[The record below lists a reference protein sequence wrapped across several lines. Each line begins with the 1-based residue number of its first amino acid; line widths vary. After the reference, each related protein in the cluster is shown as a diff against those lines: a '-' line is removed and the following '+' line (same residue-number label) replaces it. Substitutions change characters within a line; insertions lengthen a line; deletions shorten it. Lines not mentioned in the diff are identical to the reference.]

1 MVEDKSQRDPV
12 PEHFADL
19 EAAAEFW
26 DTHDL
31 ADYED
36 LTGEVQFTVNLQ
48 RHRRLVALEPGL
60 ANKLAAEARKRGLS
74 AESLVNLTA
83 TQREHGPSRHLPTL
97 VDRVA
102 RP

>member
-1 MVEDKSQRDPV
+1 MQQHVKGNAMVEDKSQRDPI

-26 DTHDL
+26 DSHDL

-36 LTGEVQFTVNLQ
+36 LTAEVQFTVNLQ

-60 ANKLAAEARKRGLS
+60 ADKLAAEARKRGLS
-74 AESLVNLTA
+74 AESLVNLWLSERLQA
-83 TQREHGPSRHLPTL
+83 THG
-97 VDRVA
+97 
-102 RP
+102 

>member
-1 MVEDKSQRDPV
+1 MVENKSQRDPI

-26 DTHDL
+26 DSHDL

-36 LTGEVQFTVNLQ
+36 LTGEVQFNVNLQ
-48 RHRRLVALEPGL
+48 RRRRLVALEPDL

-74 AESLVNLTA
+74 AESLVNLWLSERLHA
-83 TQREHGPSRHLPTL
+83 THG
-97 VDRVA
+97 
-102 RP
+102 

>member
-1 MVEDKSQRDPV
+1 MAENNPQRDPI

-26 DTHDL
+26 DSHDL

-48 RHRRLVALEPGL
+48 RRRRLVALEPDL
-60 ANKLAAEARKRGLS
+60 ANRLAAEARKRGLS
-74 AESLVNLTA
+74 AESLVNLWLSERLHVA
-83 TQREHGPSRHLPTL
+83 HG
-97 VDRVA
+97 
-102 RP
+102 